1 MISIKRKKSI
11 VKIFNN
17 WGKAQYPESEEL
29 HFHPSSTL
37 NDFKHQ
43 FPWFSSPFFF
53 SVSLS
58 ASQSSPLPLNVGVLQ
73 GVSP

>member
-1 MISIKRKKSI
+1 MKKSI

-17 WGKAQYPESEEL
+17 WGKTQYPESEEL
-29 HFHPSSTL
+29 HFHPSSTI

-53 SVSLS
+53 SVSFS
-58 ASQSSPLPLNVGVLQ
+58 ASQSSPLPLNVGVPQ

>member
-11 VKIFNN
+11 MKIFSN
-17 WGKAQYPESEEL
+17 WGKTQYPESEEL
-29 HFHPSSTL
+29 HFHPSSTI

-43 FPWFSSPFFF
+43 FLFF
-53 SVSLS
+53 SVSFS
-58 ASQSSPLPLNVGVLQ
+58 ASQSSCLPLNVGVPQ